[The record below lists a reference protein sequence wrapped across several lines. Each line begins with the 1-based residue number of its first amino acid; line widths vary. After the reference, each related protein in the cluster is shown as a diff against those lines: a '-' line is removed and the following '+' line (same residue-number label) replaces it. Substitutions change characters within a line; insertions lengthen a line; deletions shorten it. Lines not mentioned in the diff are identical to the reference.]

1 MENKRESRLETK
13 KTGQKVNCGDSNVLT
28 AMDNLLLVCPTL
40 GQKDMSSN
48 CLVFKIFFYSPYP
61 GQKDMITNLLI
72 LLLTLH
78 VPPERAR
85 SFN

>member
-28 AMDNLLLVCPTL
+28 AMENLLIACPTP

-48 CLVFKIFFYSPYP
+48 YLFFKIFF
-61 GQKDMITNLLI
+61 
-72 LLLTLH
+72 LLTL
-78 VPPERAR
+78 PWAKGYDY
-85 SFN
+85 